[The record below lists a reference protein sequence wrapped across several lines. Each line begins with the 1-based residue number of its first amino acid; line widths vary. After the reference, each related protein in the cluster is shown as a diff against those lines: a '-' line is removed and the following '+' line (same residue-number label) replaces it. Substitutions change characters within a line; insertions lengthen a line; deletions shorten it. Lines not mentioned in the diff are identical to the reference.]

1 MNFADFAPVGLALWK
16 ALWPVALLTVAAF
29 LLVLLLSKKKQ
40 TPPPPLEKPVFKP
53 LLTRREQ
60 GMFAVLV
67 EALPEYAIL
76 AQISFGALLNAKTR
90 AARNRFDRKIA
101 DFAICNK
108 KTAEV
113 LALIELD
120 DSSHRGKEAQDA
132 ARDDM
137 LNRAGYTVLRYARVP
152 SAAEVRA
159 DMKKVL
165 AHLKRQRR

>member
-1 MNFADFAPVGLALWK
+1 MKKVEELKLWAFVSDKKDFEK
-16 ALWPVALLTVAAF
+16 SYKE
-29 LLVLLLSKKKQ
+29 VLSD
-40 TPPPPLEKPVFKP
+40 
-53 LLTRREQ
+53 
-60 GMFAVLV
+60 V